1 MTSSATTLTLTTGRP
16 ARLLALGLL
25 AVMVAVELAI
35 VTFAGAAASTDAVAN
50 AIVVDLTLG
59 AVLVV
64 WLLGVRRGGLPRVVL
79 LPTFLA
85 GLGLSHL
92 LVGVHEPAA
101 LDLLGQGAVAAE
113 LAVVATVFRAV
124 GRGARA
130 LGREAGDVLVA
141 IRQSVERALGTG
153 VVARMVASEG
163 AALWFAIGA
172 WRRPVP
178 GYGGAR
184 RFASGTRT
192 GGIHVALM
200 VVSVVEV
207 VAVHLLVSR
216 WSHLAAWVLTALA
229 LYGLLWILADLRA
242 IRLRPTT
249 LDDHTL
255 VLRTGLRWTM
265 TIPRDRIRAVERR
278 DWRHRFGRGEDELS
292 LAVAGEPDII
302 IELDRPLRATG
313 PFGITRTARRI
324 GFSADRP
331 DEVIEAI
338 RPAG

>member
-1 MTSSATTLTLTTGRP
+1 
-16 ARLLALGLL
+16 
-25 AVMVAVELAI
+25 MVAVELGI
-35 VTFAGAAASTDAVAN
+35 VTFASAAAATDGVAN
-50 AIVVDLTLG
+50 AIVMDLTLG

-64 WLLGVRRGGLPRVVL
+64 WLLAVRRGGLRPVVL

-101 LDLLGQGAVAAE
+101 LDLLGKGAVAAE
-113 LAVVATVFRAV
+113 LALVVWIFRGV

-130 LGREAGDVLVA
+130 LDREAGDALVA
-141 IRQSVERALGTG
+141 IRQSVERPLGTG
-153 VVARMVASEG
+153 VLARMVASEV
-163 AALWFAIGA
+163 AALWFATGA

-184 RFASGTRT
+184 RFPYGARA
-192 GGIHVALM
+192 GGIHVAL
-200 VVSVVEV
+200 VVASIVEV

-216 WSHLAAWVLTALA
+216 WSHLAAWILTALA

-242 IRLRPTT
+242 IRLRPST
-249 LDDHTL
+249 LDDRTL
-255 VLRTGLRWTM
+255 VIRTGLRWTM
-265 TIPRDRIRAVERR
+265 SIPRDRIRAVERR

-292 LAVAGEPDII
+292 LAVVGEPDII
-302 IELDRPLRATG
+302 IELDRPLPATG

-338 RPAG
+338 RPAD

>member
-1 MTSSATTLTLTTGRP
+1 MTSSATTLTLPTGRP
-16 ARLLALGLL
+16 ARFLALGLL
-25 AVMVAVELAI
+25 AAMVVVELGI
-35 VTFAGAAASTDAVAN
+35 VTFAAAASTDAVAN
-50 AIVVDLTLG
+50 AIVMDLTLG

-92 LVGVHEPAA
+92 LVGVHEPTV
-101 LDLLGQGAVAAE
+101 LDLLGRGAVAAE
-113 LAVVATVFRAV
+113 LAVVVLILRGV

-130 LGREAGDVLVA
+130 LGREAGDGLVA
-141 IRQSVERALGTG
+141 IRQSVERPLGTG
-153 VVARMVASEG
+153 VPARLVASEL
-163 AALWFAIGA
+163 AALWFATGT

-178 GYGGAR
+178 GYSGAR
-184 RFASGTRT
+184 RFAYGTRA
-192 GGIHVALM
+192 GGIHAALII
-200 VVSVVEV
+200 VSVVEV

-216 WSHLAAWVLTALA
+216 WSGVAAWILTALA
-229 LYGLLWILADLRA
+229 VYGVLWILADLRA

-255 VLRTGLRWTM
+255 VIRTGLRWTM
-265 TIPRDRIRAVERR
+265 PIPRDRIRAVERR
-278 DWRHRFGRGEDELS
+278 DWRHRFGKGEDELS
-292 LAVAGEPDII
+292 LAVVGEPDII
-302 IELDRPLRATG
+302 IELDRPLHATG
-313 PFGITRTARRI
+313 PFGIKRTARRI

-338 RPAG
+338 RPAD